1 MNAASKIS
9 ESVMKEKLTIF
20 VLLCVISV
28 SFSNTFYVNQR
39 HPVAGDSNP
48 GTRQQPW
55 FTIQKAASDA
65 TAGDTVFV
73 ASGTYQEQV
82 IFKNSGIEGH
92 PIVFLAMP
100 GAEVII
106 DGSQQSF
113 PGWQGLVDLSE
124 TNYITFSGFYVQNSP
139 TTGIFADEASHLVI
153 QNNHTMDTA
162 SSGIGIWNCNNI
174 TIHGNEVER
183 ACILGQHECITFS
196 NTGNFV
202 ISENHIHDSGPG
214 NRGGEGIDI
223 KDGCHHGQ
231 VFANHVHN
239 LQQIGIY
246 IDSWKRHTYQI
257 EITKNRVHDCEGL
270 AVASEAGGLLE
281 DIWFVNNIV
290 YHNQHCGLMIG
301 SWGDVAVMARPM
313 RNIKI
318 INNTFFDNGW
328 NEWGG
333 GINVENS
340 EAKQVVIRNNI
351 LSKNLSFQIANEGH
365 LSELELIVEHN
376 LIDGYRNY
384 AAEITGS
391 QAILAH
397 PLFEDAAH
405 YNFMLT
411 SDSPAIDSGSSIDA
425 PLDDFGGIKRPQGTA
440 IDIGAFE
447 YPADVGVNENNSGTE
462 KLAGFCM
469 YPNYPNPFNSTT
481 TFSFFLTHPNI
492 IKFAIYNL
500 HGQTVDEFFCENFE
514 RGFHSF
520 IWEVPDNI
528 GSGIYIYRL
537 ESLTEYHCGRCIYL
551 K

>member
-1 MNAASKIS
+1 
-9 ESVMKEKLTIF
+9 MKEKLTIF
-20 VLLCVISV
+20 VLLSVISV
-28 SFSNTFYVNQR
+28 SYPTTFYVNQR

-48 GTRQQPW
+48 GTFQLPW
-55 FTIQKAASDA
+55 LSIQHAAKIA
-65 TAGDTVFV
+65 AAGDTVLV
-73 ASGTYQEQV
+73 ATGVYQEQV
-82 IFKNSGIEGH
+82 SIKNSGTVGN
-92 PIVFLAMP
+92 PIVFQSMP

-106 DGSQQSF
+106 DGAQQTI
-113 PGWQGLVDLSE
+113 PEWQGLVDLSE
-124 TNYITFSGFYVQNSP
+124 KSHITLSGFYVQNSP

-196 NTGNFV
+196 NTGYFV

-231 VFANHVHN
+231 VFKNHIHD

-301 SWGDVAVMARPM
+301 SWGDVAVMTRPM

-333 GINVENS
+333 GINIENS
-340 EAKQVVIRNNI
+340 EAKQIVIRNNI
-351 LSKNLSFQIANEGH
+351 LSQNLSFQIANEAH
-365 LSELELIVEHN
+365 ISEQELIIDHN

-384 AAEITGS
+384 AAEITGD
-391 QAILAH
+391 QVILENPQFKNSAH
-397 PLFEDAAH
+397 H
-405 YNFMLT
+405 NFMIMP
-411 SDSPAIDSGSSIDA
+411 DSPAIDKGNSVDS
-425 PLDDFGGIKRPQGTA
+425 PPDDFTGIKRPQGKA

-447 YPADVGVNENNSGTE
+447 YPADIDVNGNGAATENPSGF
-462 KLAGFCM
+462 LM
-469 YPNYPNPFNSTT
+469 YPNYPNPFNSAT
-481 TFSFFLTHPNI
+481 TFSFIVPQPI
-492 IKFAIYNL
+492 QIKLSVFNL
-500 HGQTVDEFFCENFE
+500 KGEFVDEIFYGNIDK
-514 RGFHSF
+514 GSHSF
-520 IWEVPDNI
+520 TWNVRKKT
-528 GSGIYIYRL
+528 GSGVYIYQL
-537 ESLTEYHCGRCIYL
+537 QASTNFHTGTCVYI